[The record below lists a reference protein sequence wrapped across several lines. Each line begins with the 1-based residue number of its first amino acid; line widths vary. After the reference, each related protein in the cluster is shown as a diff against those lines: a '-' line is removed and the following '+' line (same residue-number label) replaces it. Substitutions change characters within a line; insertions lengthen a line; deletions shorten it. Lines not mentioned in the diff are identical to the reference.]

1 MASSNVIRDLGVG
14 LAVTALVLVIVVMV
28 PVIMNIQNIRDN
40 KKRIEFLARA
50 VQPLVKYTCNP
61 SMDGISPNTCV
72 MDPNGTL
79 SYGDCVVSQAN
90 NCGIMFDC
98 DTTNGGCDYSKPSTT
113 GKNILS
119 DCQNAVTMKIACPK
133 K

>member
-28 PVIMNIQNIRDN
+28 PVIMNIQDIRDN
-40 KKRIEFLARA
+40 KKRIKNIEQVL
-50 VQPLVKYTCNP
+50 PKYMCNP
-61 SMDGISPNTCV
+61 STDGSNSNSCV

-90 NCGIMFDC
+90 NCGMQYDC
-98 DTTNGGCDYSKPSTT
+98 DAKNGGCDYSKPSTT
-113 GKNILS
+113 GKNKLS
-119 DCQNAVTMKIACPK
+119 DCQLGTVCPK
-133 K
+133 PTK